1 MKRLARLAW
10 LCAPVLVLSAPL
22 VWVALRRERLESCPL
37 LGFAWLADRTL
48 FECAFYLAMV
58 GLLARLPA
66 YPLWPGL
73 AAVAWIVFAT
83 DDVFVYHFNDTFFE
97 RQMLE
102 FANDA
107 YLGSFLGGDT
117 YVILG
122 AAALAIAAAL
132 VSLRGLRSR
141 LSWQGALVC
150 AVLAATVAVA
160 APARRLGDALA
171 AGRAGAAACAELNR
185 RLAYVAQNSLLNF
198 LDEML
203 LRGLPA
209 AHTTSELGELRRA
222 VRRLGLPLGP
232 RELPDLRLARFTR
245 VVLLT
250 SESISLAALHPYN
263 REIPAGLTPSYGGEA
278 VRERMFT
285 NYWTSRS
292 PTLPGLLTTFNS
304 HPDPWLC
311 AASKSP
317 NSFVK
322 VLARAGYRT
331 IMLRGDPKHFAS
343 GHVHYPA
350 AGFQRDLAREDFA
363 AAGVDPR
370 YLAEWGV
377 FDRVLFDRV
386 VEELKAAD
394 GRPTFI
400 SVLTVDTHPWEGRRD
415 YADLDVP
422 ELPAALAA
430 IPDAHVRGWLRAVC
444 YHDHEVGRLLAR
456 LQREGLWDERTLLV
470 LSADHACPRNPVV
483 DRIPGYHEPSLARIP
498 CAFLTPA
505 RLPPPAHE
513 RLGCQ
518 LDLGPTLLHL
528 LGLPVPA
535 GAWGES
541 LFVRSQ
547 CPCVQVFREHLSL
560 RWPDGRVLV
569 EDLDDPGDPDLARLY
584 GVILVDGGG

>member
-1 MKRLARLAW
+1 M
-10 LCAPVLVLSAPL
+10 CAPVLVLTVPL
-22 VWVALRRERLESCPL
+22 VWVVARRERLETCPL
-37 LGFAWLADRTL
+37 LAAAWLAERTL
-48 FECAFYLAMV
+48 FECAFYLAVV
-58 GLLARLPA
+58 GFLARLPA

-73 AAVAWIVFAT
+73 AASAWIVFAA

-117 YVILG
+117 YLILG
-122 AAALAIAAAL
+122 AAALAMAAAL
-132 VSLRGLRSR
+132 ASLRGLRSW
-141 LSWQGALVC
+141 LSWRGALAG
-150 AVLAATVAVA
+150 AVVSALLAAG
-160 APARRLGDALA
+160 APSRRLGDTLA
-171 AGRAGAAACAELNR
+171 AADATAECAALNR
-185 RLAYVAQNSLLNF
+185 RLAYVAQNSMLNF

-209 AHTTSELGELRRA
+209 AHTTSDLGELERAARRHH
-222 VRRLGLPLGP
+222 LPLGG
-232 RELPDLRLARFTR
+232 RRLPDLQLERFTR

-263 REIPAGLTPSYGGEA
+263 PEIPAGLTPNYGGEA
-278 VRERMFT
+278 VRRRMFT

-292 PTLPGLLTTFNS
+292 PTFPGLLATFNS
-304 HPDPWLC
+304 HPNPWLC
-311 AASKSP
+311 AASGSP

-331 IMLRGDPKHFAS
+331 IMLRGDPKHFAA
-343 GHVHYPA
+343 GHRHYPA
-350 AGFQRDLAREDFA
+350 AGFQRDMAREDFA

-386 VEELKAAD
+386 VEELKAAA

-415 YADLDVP
+415 YADLDLPDLP
-422 ELPAALAA
+422 EALAT

-456 LQREGLWDERTLLV
+456 LRREGLWDEHTLVV
-470 LSADHACPRNPVV
+470 LTADHACPRNPVV
-483 DRIPGYHEPSLARIP
+483 DGIPGYDEPSLARIP

-505 RLPPPAHE
+505 RLPAPA
-513 RLGCQ
+513 RDKPACQ
-518 LDLGPTLLHL
+518 LDLGPTILNL
-528 LGLPVPA
+528 LGLPVSR
-535 GAWGES
+535 GAWGAS
-541 LFVRSQ
+541 LFAPSPR
-547 CPCVQVFREHLSL
+547 PCVQVFRRHLWL

-569 EDLDDPGDPDLARLY
+569 EDLDDPRDEDLARLY
-584 GVILVDGGG
+584 GVVLVGEGG